1 MSVRSFTVVACPK
14 KKNNKNIDFL
24 MSGLDPRTIDGGE
37 EGPRFFFF
45 VTLTVH
51 ACEFHNLDLCRGY
64 DWINTKLFSY
74 KTLKIIIT
82 VSTSRAFPAKRETCA
97 FQGLLERSE
106 KLRLGRWKQSWSFR
120 RFSSANDSKKV
131 FSIQSC
137 SRRN

>member
-14 KKNNKNIDFL
+14 KKQQKYWFFNERIGSKNYW
-24 MSGLDPRTIDGGE
+24 RRRGGSKV
-37 EGPRFFFF
+37 FFF

>member
-1 MSVRSFTVVACPK
+1 MAGVAVACRVAVHIVGLSDIEQMSVRSFTVVACP

-64 DWINTKLFSY
+64 D
-74 KTLKIIIT
+74 
-82 VSTSRAFPAKRETCA
+82 
-97 FQGLLERSE
+97 
-106 KLRLGRWKQSWSFR
+106 
-120 RFSSANDSKKV
+120 
-131 FSIQSC
+131 
-137 SRRN
+137 